1 MKKMHACLGT
11 ALHRYVLTVFVLTA
25 LMVGCKRNL
34 EPAMS
39 VEEAL
44 QKAMDESIKNS
55 GAISV
60 SAAVAFPDGK
70 LWKGASGISHE
81 GVLITTDML
90 FDIGSIAKNYQAAL
104 ALKLVEDGLI
114 SLDDP
119 LEKWFPPY
127 PNISGRI
134 TIRQVLNLTSGIDN
148 IIEDPNSPF
157 RVGYVN
163 IDHKKIWTWEEI
175 YKTYVGKPNFE
186 PGTRCAY
193 SSTNYIVLRHVIE
206 KATRRKQVAV
216 LEDLLLK
223 PLGLTHTLADF
234 SKPPPDSMPI
244 AHGWFDTND
253 DGKPDDISGYSI
265 NWIASLS
272 PLYVYSTPSDM
283 VRWIDAVYHKKRV
296 LKEETLKAMLT
307 FIGPVQNEP
316 MMRGYGLG
324 TVDMNLGAILPKWKD
339 VRAYGHLG
347 STFGYSSLALYFP
360 EIGISVSMM
369 FNRGA
374 DAGTN
379 KAIGVVAGAFFDALL
394 ERLGVKESDEED
406 SVADLV
412 KKLEKS
418 PDDVHL
424 MYRIARQYQADKEDY
439 EASLIYEKI
448 LKQDPEDHFGYKT
461 EALYWKAS
469 YDGVIWKKPE
479 NLIAFIAEHKDY
491 KNINDAYRWLA
502 KTYQRR
508 NEMDKAVQV
517 YRDRLQTVGKNAEF
531 FNQYAWWVYE
541 NKVTSEY
548 TSAIQYVE
556 QALALKPDACYIW
569 DTLAWLYFESG
580 EQQKAVEASTKALS
594 LAPDNQRKAYQ
605 EALGKIKKGK

>member
-1 MKKMHACLGT
+1 MIP
-11 ALHRYVLTVFVLTA
+11 RYVLAGLVMTA
-25 LMVGCKRNL
+25 AFGSCQRSPT
-34 EPAMS
+34 PAAAIEKAMQ
-39 VEEAL
+39 A
-44 QKAMDESIKNS
+44 AMDESIKNS
-55 GAISV
+55 GAVGV
-60 SAAVAFPDGK
+60 SAAVIFPDGHV
-70 LWKGASGISHE
+70 WKGASGISHQ
-81 GVLITTDML
+81 GVPLTTDML
-90 FDIGSIAKNYQAAL
+90 FDIGSTEKNFQAAL
-104 ALKLVEDGLI
+104 ALKLAEDGVI

-127 PNISGRI
+127 PNISGKI

-148 IIEDPNSPF
+148 IVEDSNSPF

-163 IDHKKIWTWEEI
+163 IDHEKMWTWEEI

-186 PGTRCAY
+186 PGTRCTY
-193 SSTNYIVLRHVIE
+193 SSTNYVVLKYVIE
-206 KATRRKQVAV
+206 KATKRKQVAV
-216 LEDLLLK
+216 FEDLLLK
-223 PLGLTHTLADF
+223 PLHLTHTLADF
-234 SKPPPDSMPI
+234 SKPVPDSLPI
-244 AHGWFDTND
+244 AHGWFDTSG
-253 DGKPDDISGYSI
+253 DGTPDDISGYSI
-265 NWIASLS
+265 NWITSLS
-272 PLYVYSTPSDM
+272 PLCIYSTPGDM
-283 VRWIDAVYHKKRV
+283 VRWIDAVYHKKTV

-316 MMRGYGLG
+316 MMKGYGLG
-324 TVDMNLGAILPKWKD
+324 VVDLNLGALLPKWKD

-347 STFGYSSLALYFP
+347 SQFGYSTLALYFP

-379 KAIGVVAGAFFDALL
+379 KAIGIVAGALFDALF
-394 ERLGVKESDEED
+394 EPLGVEASDEEN
-406 SVADLV
+406 SVADMV

-418 PDDVHL
+418 PNDVHL
-424 MYRIARQYQADKEDY
+424 MYKIAKQYQADHEDY

-448 LKQDPEDHFGYKT
+448 LKQDPEDTYGYRT

-491 KNINDAYRWLA
+491 KDINDAYRWLA

-517 YRDRLQTVGKNAEF
+517 YKERLQTVGKDAEF
-531 FNQYAWWVYE
+531 FNHYGWWVYE
-541 NKVTSEY
+541 NRVASEY
-548 TSAIQYVE
+548 KSAIQYVE
-556 QALALKPDACYIW
+556 EALVLKPDAHYIW

-580 EQQKAVEASTKALS
+580 EQQKGVEASTKALS
-594 LAPDNQRKAYQ
+594 LAPENQRDTYE
-605 EALGKIKKGK
+605 EALNKIKKGR

>member
-1 MKKMHACLGT
+1 MKI
-11 ALHRYVLTVFVLTA
+11 RYLFIA
-25 LMVGCKRNL
+25 LMTTAMLSGCQQNGK
-34 EPAMS
+34 PGKDIH
-39 VEEAL
+39 EAL
-44 QKAMDESIKNS
+44 QAAMDESIKNS
-55 GAISV
+55 GVPGV
-60 SAAVAFPDGK
+60 SAAVIFPDGHM
-70 LWKGASGISHE
+70 WKGASGISHD
-81 GVLITTDML
+81 GVPITTNML

-148 IIEDPNSPF
+148 IIGDSDSPF

-163 IDHKKIWTWEEI
+163 IDHKKTWTWEEI

-206 KATRRKQVAV
+206 KATKKKQVAV

-234 SKPPPDSMPI
+234 SKSPPDTMPI
-244 AHGWFDTND
+244 AHCWFDTNG
-253 DGKPDDISGYSI
+253 DGKPDDISSYSI
-265 NWIASLS
+265 DWIASLS
-272 PLYVYSTPSDM
+272 PLYVYSTPTDM
-283 VRWIDAVYHKKRV
+283 VRWIDAIYHKKTV
-296 LKEETLKAMLT
+296 LKQETLNAMLR

-324 TVDMNLGAILPKWKD
+324 TVDMNLGPILPKWKD

-347 STFGYSSLALYFP
+347 SMFGYSSLALYFP
-360 EIGISVSMM
+360 EIGLSVSMM

-379 KAIGVVAGAFFDALL
+379 KAVGIVAGAFFDVLFENQGL
-394 ERLGVKESDEED
+394 KGSDQEN
-406 SVADLV
+406 SVADMLRE
-412 KKLEKS
+412 LEKS
-418 PDDVHL
+418 PNDVHL
-424 MYRIARQYQADKEDY
+424 LYKIAKQYQADKEDY

-448 LKQDPEDHFGYKT
+448 LKQDPEDNFGYKT

-479 NLIAFIAEHKDY
+479 NLIAFIAAHKDY
-491 KNINDAYRWLA
+491 KDIKDAHRWLA

-508 NEMDKAVQV
+508 NEMDKAIQV
-517 YRDRLQTVGKNAEF
+517 YHDALRIFEKDAEF
-531 FNQYAWWVYE
+531 YNHFGWWVYE
-541 NKVTSEY
+541 NKVASEY
-548 TSAIQYVE
+548 KTAMQYVQE
-556 QALALKPDACYIW
+556 ALILKPDAYYIW
-569 DTLAWLYFESG
+569 DTLAWLYFENG
-580 EQQKAVEASTKALS
+580 EQQKAVEASTKALN
-594 LAPDNQRKAYQ
+594 LAPEKQYDAYKS
-605 EALGKIKKGK
+605 ALEKIKKGR